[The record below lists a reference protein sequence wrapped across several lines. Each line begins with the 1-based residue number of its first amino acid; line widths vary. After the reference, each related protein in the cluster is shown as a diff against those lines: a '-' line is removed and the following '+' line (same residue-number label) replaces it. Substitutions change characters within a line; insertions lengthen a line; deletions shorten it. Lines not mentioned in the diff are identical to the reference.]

1 MSESYHNGSLN
12 CTQWVN
18 QTERIKCEQKR
29 KWKERQW
36 SVSQMIGDQKNN
48 QKCTITDV
56 VDHIAFIGLDARV
69 RACTV
74 QHNCPQINQQYWTAK
89 YLDRSFTYTV
99 IINNLFPVSLPCPK
113 NLMTSCISNTI
124 IIQKHISSIKATLT
138 WWLNS
143 STY

>member
-1 MSESYHNGSLN
+1 MGQSNRENKMR
-12 CTQWVN
+12 T
-18 QTERIKCEQKR
+18 
-29 KWKERQW
+29 KEKMKGETMV
-36 SVSQMIGDQKNN
+36 SVADDWWPKNN

-56 VDHIAFIGLDARV
+56 VDHIVFIGLDARV

-89 YLDRSFTYTV
+89 YQDRSFTYTV
-99 IINNLFPVSLPCPK
+99 IINNLVPVSLPCPK
-113 NLMTSCISNTI
+113 NLMTSRISNTI
-124 IIQKHISSIKATLT
+124 IIQNHISSIKATLT